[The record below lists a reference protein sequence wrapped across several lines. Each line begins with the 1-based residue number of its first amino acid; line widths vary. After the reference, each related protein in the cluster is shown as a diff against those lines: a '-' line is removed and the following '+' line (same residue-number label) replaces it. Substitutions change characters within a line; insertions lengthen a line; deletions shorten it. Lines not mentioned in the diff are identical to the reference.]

1 MAKEIAVTGATGKQG
16 GAVVKELLKHSDQ
29 YKVIALTRDPE
40 SESAKRLVEKGC
52 KVVKANLEDQKSLE
66 DAFK

>member
-16 GAVVKELLKHSDQ
+16 GSVVRELLKYPEQ
-29 YKVIALTRDPE
+29 YKVVALTRDPE
-40 SESAKRLVEKGC
+40 SESAKRLIEKGC
-52 KVVKANLEDQKSLE
+52 KVVKANLDDQKSLE